1 MYIVRIDLIDTH
13 DAASRVPKG
22 QTLALWDGVDG
33 LYVSRRLA
41 KRVAGYML
49 VPAAPNGGDDDDD
62 FTSESDALD
71 SLDGPFYE
79 RLLRYAA
86 RQDAENATDGNGRPD
101 VLELALDTDAHLVHE
116 LYGKTFLF
124 LSTGA
129 ALRLASGVQPWTLME
144 GHHRGQ
150 MRTLM
155 LVPTLAYG
163 WVPFRYMVLP
173 SARARAPSADDLWR
187 IAQQAFPSEKA
198 FFASVTARAVPSPD
212 PTIDGRV
219 FHLSCPAPLR
229 QSAPR
234 SGGPLR
240 A

>member
-1 MYIVRIDLIDTH
+1 MYIVRIDLLDTH
-13 DAASRVPKG
+13 DATSRVPKR
-22 QTLALWDGVDG
+22 QTLALWDGGDG

-41 KRVAGYML
+41 KRVAGYIL
-49 VPAAPNGGDDDDD
+49 VPAAPDDGDDGE
-62 FTSESDALD
+62 FTSENDALE

-79 RLLRYAA
+79 QLLRYAKS
-86 RQDAENATDGNGRPD
+86 RDAENAGDGGGRRD
-101 VLELALDTDAHLVHE
+101 VLAMAIDADAHLLRE
-116 LYGKTFLF
+116 LYAKTFLV

-129 ALRLASGVQPWTLME
+129 ALRLESDVHPWTLME
-144 GHHRGQ
+144 GYHRGQ

-155 LVPTLAYG
+155 LVPTMAHG

-173 SARARAPSADDLWR
+173 SSRARTPSAEDLWR